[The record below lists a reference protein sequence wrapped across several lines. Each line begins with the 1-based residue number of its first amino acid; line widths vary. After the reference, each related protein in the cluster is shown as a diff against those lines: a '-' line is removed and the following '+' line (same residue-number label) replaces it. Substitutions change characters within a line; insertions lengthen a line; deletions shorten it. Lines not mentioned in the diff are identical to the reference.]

1 MSHTDKTDPPW
12 VQLERMLRINKVLII
27 HYCHSHDCKPM
38 VWRPSGR
45 RQHECCW
52 RHDRVAYCDVWGRSG
67 EEYKIFKRR
76 PRKSTRKELGNEG
89 KIRAQ
94 LRKLRQDW
102 KYSSTREDIDSSF
115 GAPRRH
121 CQVRDLWSFD

>member
-12 VQLERMLRINKVLII
+12 VQLERMLRVNKVLII
-27 HYCHSHDCKPM
+27 HYCHSHDCEPN
-38 VWRPSGR
+38 VWLPAVRGGLTR
-45 RQHECCW
+45 NIRY
-52 RHDRVAYCDVWGRSG
+52 RFMYCDVWGRSG
-67 EEYKIFKRR
+67 EEYKMFKRR
-76 PRKSTRKELGNEG
+76 PRKAARRALGNEG

-102 KYSSTREDIDSSF
+102 KHCTAREDIDSSF

-121 CQVRDLWSFD
+121 CQVRDRRSFD